1 MFRSRKCNRSRV
13 MGNLDGSGGGVG
25 IFIGY
30 ILSGIRRHA
39 NVRRDSDISPEDG
52 FAVAEASAARKS
64 TNPVDYQHVPRPV
77 AAMAKQFRD
86 GHVIDTH
93 AHERDQFLYAVSGI
107 MRVRTLAEAWIVPP
121 DRAVYVPA
129 GLPHSVAMRGPVD
142 MRTLYIDPDARA
154 DLPRRALVL
163 EVGDL
168 MRALVLALIEE
179 PVLYDEA
186 GRGGDIARLVL
197 SEIVT
202 AEALH
207 FVIPMPQ
214 ARTGDK
220 RLERLCTGLLDDPAD
235 QRTLDIW
242 AEDVGASAR
251 TLARLFQ
258 KSLGMSF
265 NVWRQR
271 VRFHNAI
278 EGLTRGEPIA
288 DIAAANGYRST
299 SAFTAAFRKSVGVP
313 PSAFRPSGQPAV

>member
-1 MFRSRKCNRSRV
+1 MTDTKTAGR
-13 MGNLDGSGGGVG
+13 
-25 IFIGY
+25 
-30 ILSGIRRHA
+30 
-39 NVRRDSDISPEDG
+39 
-52 FAVAEASAARKS
+52 S

-93 AHERDQFLYAVSGI
+93 AHERDQLLYAVSGI
-107 MRVRTLAEAWIVPP
+107 MRVRTTSEAWIVPP

-142 MRTLYIDPDARA
+142 MRTLYIDPKVRT
-154 DLPRRALVL
+154 DLPRRAVVL
-163 EVGDL
+163 EVADL
-168 MRALVLALIEE
+168 LRALVLALMEE
-179 PVLYDEA
+179 PVLYDDT
-186 GRGGDIARLVL
+186 GRAGDIARLVL
-197 SEIVT
+197 SEIAT
-202 AEALH
+202 ADTLQ
-207 FVIPMPQ
+207 FVVPMPQ

-220 RLERLCTGLLDDPAD
+220 RLERLCARLLDDPAD
-235 QRTLDIW
+235 HRTLDNW

-258 KSLGMSF
+258 RGLGMSF

-278 EGLTRGEPIA
+278 EALMRGEPIA
-288 DIAAANGYRST
+288 EIAAANGYRST

-313 PSAFRPSGQPAV
+313 PSAFRASDRPPA